1 MFSKNLAQEMPMSY
15 KTTTL
20 ADFVG
25 TSTPTF
31 VGTTKIDGYVNGQ
44 PVVLNRLKNGTL
56 RPSVGTTLPSA
67 MGTGVVRG
75 YMDGNVLVDI
85 VSFNE
90 DYVWENA
97 DGSDIFDAEE
107 KVKMLNRALSL
118 SLDGIRST
126 FERVYK
132 SEVTGVLPPSMQAKL
147 DAFIPEITE
156 RTLSMSFSPNVIGMD
171 TPVTYKIVAKVKLSP
186 AERRQ
191 QRALEIADAKKL
203 RSRLLEKY
211 DDEFG
216 CDEVPDDAIAAELD
230 EMFGEDGEF

>member
-1 MFSKNLAQEMPMSY
+1 MTY

-20 ADFVG
+20 TDFVG

-31 VGTTKIDGYVNGQ
+31 IGTTQIDGYVKGQ
-44 PVVLNRLKNGTL
+44 PVVLSRLKNGTL
-56 RPSVGTTLPSA
+56 RPSVGTTLPTS

-75 YMDGNVLVDI
+75 VMDGNVLIDI

-107 KVKMLNRALSL
+107 KVKMLNHALSL

-126 FERVYK
+126 FERIYK
-132 SEVTGVLPPSMQAKL
+132 SEVTGVLPLSMQAKL

-156 RTLSMSFSPNVIGMD
+156 RTLSMAFSPNVIGMK
-171 TPVTYKIVAKVKLSP
+171 TPITYKVIARPKLSP
-186 AERRQ
+186 YERRQ
-191 QRALEIADAKKL
+191 QKRLEIAQAKALADA
-203 RSRLLEKY
+203 LLENETTPS
-211 DDEFG
+211 DVQD
-216 CDEVPDDAIAAELD
+216 ELD
-230 EMFGEDGEF
+230 EMFGNDGEF

>member
-1 MFSKNLAQEMPMSY
+1 MTY

-20 ADFVG
+20 TDFVG
-25 TSTPTF
+25 TSSPTF
-31 VGTTKIDGYVNGQ
+31 IGTTQIDGYVGGQ
-44 PVVLNRLKNGTL
+44 PVVLSRLKNGTL
-56 RPSVGTTLPSA
+56 RPSVGTTLPTS
-67 MGTGVVRG
+67 MGTGIVRG
-75 YMDGNVLVDI
+75 VMDGNVLIDI

-107 KVKMLNRALSL
+107 KVKMLNHALSL

-126 FERVYK
+126 FERIYK

-156 RTLSMSFSPNVIGMD
+156 RTLSMAFSPKVIGMK
-171 TPVTYKIVAKVKLSP
+171 TPITYKVIARPKLSP
-186 AERRQ
+186 YERRQ
-191 QRALEIADAKKL
+191 QRALEVSQAKAMADA
-203 RSRLLEKY
+203 LLENETTPS
-211 DDEFG
+211 DIQD
-216 CDEVPDDAIAAELD
+216 ELD

>member
-1 MFSKNLAQEMPMSY
+1 MTY

-20 ADFVG
+20 TDFVG

-31 VGTTKIDGYVNGQ
+31 IGTTQIDGYVKGQ
-44 PVVLNRLKNGTL
+44 PVVLSRLKNGTL
-56 RPSVGTTLPSA
+56 RPSVGTTLPTS

-75 YMDGNVLVDI
+75 VMDGNVLIDI

-97 DGSDIFDAEE
+97 DSSDIFDAEE
-107 KVKMLNRALSL
+107 KVKMLNHALSL

-126 FERVYK
+126 FERIYK
-132 SEVTGVLPPSMQAKL
+132 SEVTGVLPLSMQAKL

-156 RTLSMSFSPNVIGMD
+156 RTLSMAFSPNVIGME
-171 TPVTYKIVAKVKLSP
+171 TPITYKVIARPKLSP
-186 AERRQ
+186 YERRQ
-191 QRALEIADAKKL
+191 QKRLEIAQAKVLADA
-203 RSRLLEKY
+203 LLENETTPS
-211 DDEFG
+211 DVQD
-216 CDEVPDDAIAAELD
+216 ELD

>member
-1 MFSKNLAQEMPMSY
+1 MTY

-20 ADFVG
+20 TDFVG
-25 TSTPTF
+25 TSSPTF
-31 VGTTKIDGYVNGQ
+31 IGTTHIDGYVKGR
-44 PVVLNRLKNGTL
+44 PVVLSRLKNGTL
-56 RPSVGTTLPSA
+56 RPSVGTTLPTS

-75 YMDGNVLVDI
+75 VMDGNVLIDI

-107 KVKMLNRALSL
+107 KVKMLNHALSL

-126 FERVYK
+126 FDRIYK

-156 RTLSMSFSPNVIGMD
+156 RTLSMAFSPNVIGMD
-171 TPVTYKIVAKVKLSP
+171 TPITYKVIARPKLSP
-186 AERRQ
+186 YERRE
-191 QRALEIADAKKL
+191 QRALEG
-203 RSRLLEKY
+203 RQQQ
-211 DDEFG
+211 F
-216 CDEVPDDAIAAELD
+216 
-230 EMFGEDGEF
+230 

>member
-1 MFSKNLAQEMPMSY
+1 MTY

-20 ADFVG
+20 TDFVG
-25 TSTPTF
+25 TSSPTF
-31 VGTTKIDGYVNGQ
+31 IGTTQIDGYVKGR
-44 PVVLNRLKNGTL
+44 PVVLSRLKNGTL
-56 RPSVGTTLPSA
+56 RPSVGTTLPTS

-75 YMDGNVLVDI
+75 VMDGNVLIDI

-107 KVKMLNRALSL
+107 KVKMLNHALSL

-126 FERVYK
+126 FDRIYK

-156 RTLSMSFSPNVIGMD
+156 RTLSMAFSPNVIGMD
-171 TPVTYKIVAKVKLSP
+171 TPITYKVIARPKLSP
-186 AERRQ
+186 YERRE
-191 QRALEIADAKKL
+191 QRALEVSQAKAMADA
-203 RSRLLEKY
+203 LLENEATPSNIQ
-211 DDEFG
+211 D
-216 CDEVPDDAIAAELD
+216 ELD
-230 EMFGEDGEF
+230 EMFGNDGEF

>member
-1 MFSKNLAQEMPMSY
+1 MTY

-20 ADFVG
+20 TDFVG
-25 TSTPTF
+25 TSSPTF
-31 VGTTKIDGYVNGQ
+31 IGTTQIDGYVKGR
-44 PVVLNRLKNGTL
+44 PVVLSRLKNGTL
-56 RPSVGTTLPSA
+56 RPSVGTTLPTS

-75 YMDGNVLVDI
+75 VMDGNVLIDI

-97 DGSDIFDAEE
+97 DSSDIFDAEE
-107 KVKMLNRALSL
+107 KVKMLNHALSL

-126 FERVYK
+126 FDRIYK

-156 RTLSMSFSPNVIGMD
+156 RTLSMAFSPKVIGMN
-171 TPVTYKIVAKVKLSP
+171 TPITYKVIARPKLSP
-186 AERRQ
+186 YERRQ
-191 QRALEIADAKKL
+191 QRALEVSQARAMADA
-203 RSRLLEKY
+203 LLENESVPT
-211 DDEFG
+211 DVQDE
-216 CDEVPDDAIAAELD
+216 LN